1 MSSPPSL
8 LIGQSSSFLFKFL
21 RVLISVCNAS
31 TKCES
36 CPLSTRPLSSNASC
50 ATSDCGKLACGSM
63 PLGPRQSP
71 SSRSSNHGSTTHSPT
86 TTTNRCL
93 RETDN
98 PASGKVHPR
107 RLVFPVSQPAE
118 PQNGGR
124 LTLKAPSGSVRPWKS
139 TLPAS
144 NSGSTSWRGR
154 KRFPIRQFLFIK
166 THVIYVGTLRV
177 NNLLQFMHRTSI

>member
-1 MSSPPSL
+1 MPSPPCL

-21 RVLISVCNAS
+21 RVLISVRNVS
-31 TKCES
+31 MKCES

-71 SSRSSNHGSTTHSPT
+71 SSRSSNHGSTTHFPT

-98 PASGKVHPR
+98 PASGKVRPR
-107 RLVFPVSQPAE
+107 RLVFPASQPAE
-118 PQNGGR
+118 PQKWR
-124 LTLKAPSGSVRPWKS
+124 ALDSQSPIWQRPAMEIN
-139 TLPAS
+139 AS
-144 NSGSTSWRGR
+144 SF
-154 KRFPIRQFLFIK
+154 K
-166 THVIYVGTLRV
+166 LRV
-177 NNLLQFMHRTSI
+177 NVLEGPKAISYQADSLHIKKGFPNAIRTITRSF